1 MTVPPVLSEFYARL
15 TAAPPARR
23 ARRTLLV
30 FCWQLTLLACI
41 FLFSFAL
48 MHRHGEAAIVVSLMT
63 LFEWRDY
70 FGARK
75 GKEVSQ
81 VLLTRWWTE
90 WPFGAVMTWIVWDGG
105 RYFARPSHSGAS
117 FSGSRAMLLL
127 AIGVLVLVALGFL
140 TSLIW
145 WWVQVI
151 AELGWPVK
159 PKAEIVF
166 STEGV
171 WPPAPKRPD
180 ETTND

>member
-1 MTVPPVLSEFYARL
+1 MTAPRFLSEFYARL

-30 FCWQLTLLACI
+30 FCWLLTFTACI
-41 FLFSFAL
+41 FLFGFAL
-48 MHRHGEAAIVVSLMT
+48 NHRHGEGAISVSLLA
-63 LFEWRDY
+63 LFSWMDY
-70 FGARK
+70 FRARK
-75 GKEVSQ
+75 GKEVLL
-81 VLLTRWWTE
+81 VLFTRWWTE
-90 WPFGAVMTWIVWDGG
+90 WPFGIFMTRLVWLFVRD
-105 RYFARPSHSGAS
+105 FAKPSHSSAS
-117 FSGSRAMLLL
+117 FSGSRVMTLLI
-127 AIGVLVLVALGFL
+127 AGVLIWIAMCFL
-140 TSLIW
+140 ASLLW

-180 ETTND
+180 ETPQD